1 MVEREFQNAE
11 GAEAVRSSHG
21 YFGFVVETFDHA
33 AGKLFSGFEVVQRRG
48 AVSSQR
54 AGDFLH
60 GFDAAAHGLAA
71 PEVQEQACPGGRVVV
86 PELLKV
92 FLKQVGADS
101 PQVVTEQIAGG

>member
-33 AGKLFSGFEVVQRRG
+33 AGKLFSGFEVVQQKG

-54 AGDFLH
+54 AAIFFMGSMRLRMVWRH
-60 GFDAAAHGLAA
+60 QKSRNRPA
-71 PEVQEQACPGGRVVV
+71 
-86 PELLKV
+86 
-92 FLKQVGADS
+92 QVG
-101 PQVVTEQIAGG
+101 EL